1 MPQAI
6 PIIVAVAAEG
16 VFSAATAIA
25 VAAAAA
31 STYAQY
37 RARKAAADAARASLR
52 DRQLTLRSAVSPRRW
67 VLGQA
72 RVGGTL
78 LYADTVGTNQRLFDS
93 ALATCEGPI
102 QGVVGYWMNEE
113 YFLASDLAGER
124 PSTGKYASASTTRS
138 GSWNGTLSGSAT
150 FTLPNAP
157 VGTTPDKL
165 LVSLQG
171 TEGFTTLAVASVAGA
186 VVTLTAPATGSIY
199 VQYKYIAG
207 DAPLRIQWTLGD
219 QTLASS
225 WSGVTT
231 PKQGATDVRNGVAYV
246 RSLMGWD
253 ESIYAS
259 GPPAVSLL
267 VKGVREVLD
276 PRLNRSPVVDLAGAA
291 VGSPGTLPAG
301 VTVNLVAGISQTV
314 VGSGT
319 DPATGW
325 PYLDLRLA
333 GTATATGTVFVNLP
347 SGLAGPAAANGQ
359 VWSARL
365 GLKVVAGAWGFGGA
379 KQLRVASY
387 TTAGAGAVA
396 GTTTL
401 ATAPAGE
408 WVTVSGTIAQSGAAH
423 AAAQVAL
430 GINSGQVIDC
440 TLRMFLPQLWQGAVA
455 SSTDPLRWTA
465 NSALL
470 AAWWAR
476 LPRVR
481 GGCGRP
487 WHLINWP
494 SVSAAANVCDE
505 TINVKKRD
513 GTGYEDIARYE
524 CNTVLSLEDSPAD
537 NLQKI
542 LSSMAGEFPF
552 TAGQYQLY
560 AGAHVAPTFTIGDD
574 DIEPT
579 LGISIAPDTGQY
591 DAIPNMVTATIADAA
606 QNHVETSAPTVVNEA
621 YVADDGGAEEPLPL
635 ELPAT
640 TDARRANYLMGVA
653 LERARPGFVA
663 ELTVKAAG
671 SNIALM
677 STCQLDL
684 IGYEAFASQIW
695 QVRKRVNHFNGTYTL
710 TLRTVRANVW
720 ALDPDTY
727 TPTVPTTPPD
737 LSWLWSVAAVAGLTA
752 TMAPPS
758 RLPDGTTVAR
768 LQVNWTLHS
777 QPYVQESGA
786 IELRYRRITATDWV
800 TLPPIPGA
808 DTGTLI
814 TLAANDNVRYIVEAR
829 ARNGVG
835 AYSSWSTASVDVTSG
850 SQLQALVARLSSQS
864 VVLPADAAG
873 FVTSFA
879 GASTTA
885 SILLNGV
892 DDSANWSFSK
902 ADSTGLTTTLA
913 GATVTVTGLF
923 SVWDAAYTDITA
935 TRAGYPTQV
944 LRYTVTKAKA
954 GSDGSDGATGPAGAA
969 GNFTAYVFKRS
980 VSAPTTPTGGG
991 TPAGW
996 SDGPPAGT
1004 DPLWVSTA
1012 TQTAAGALVGVW
1024 STPVKI
1030 DGDGLAVEYSVNG
1043 TSGWHTTFAE
1053 GDLYMRQRLGV
1064 GGTWSGAMRIVAEGA
1079 VPRVVPSFAA
1089 VHAVSSGTATA
1100 GVRIRR
1106 NGGIETL
1113 IGSTYTLRGQW
1124 YQGTATNP
1132 GDTMHVRFTWLPG
1145 STLVGTGG
1153 GSWLALTSNRLCS
1166 MSISAAAEHSSQV
1179 LVELSADGGT
1189 TTIATGVQYLGVIW
1203 DAGGP

>member
-6 PIIVAVAAEG
+6 PIIITIAANG
-16 VFSAATAIA
+16 VFSAATALA
-25 VAAAAA
+25 VAAAAV
-31 STYAQY
+31 STYSQY
-37 RARKAAADAARASLR
+37 RARRDAANAARANLR

-78 LYADTVGTNQRLFDS
+78 MYADTVGTNLRLFDS
-93 ALATCEGPI
+93 ALATCDGPI
-102 QGVVGYWMNEE
+102 QGVVGYWLNEE

-138 GSWNGTLSGSAT
+138 ASWSGTLSGSNT

-171 TEGFTTLAVASVAGA
+171 SEGYTTLAVASVAGA

-219 QTLASS
+219 QTLAST

-231 PKQGATDVRNGVAYV
+231 PKQSATDVRNGVSYV
-246 RSLMGWD
+246 RALMGWD

-259 GPPAVSLL
+259 GPPSVSLL
-267 VKGVREVLD
+267 VQGVREVLD
-276 PRLNRSPVVDLAGAA
+276 PRLNRSASVDLAGAVA
-291 VGSPGTLPAG
+291 GTPGTLPAG
-301 VTVNLVAGISQTV
+301 VAVTPSAGLAYSV
-314 VGSGT
+314 VGGGT

-325 PYLDLRLA
+325 PYVDVRLS
-333 GTATATGTVFVNLP
+333 GTASATGNSIITLE
-347 SGLAGPAAANGQ
+347 GAAAANGQ
-359 VWSARL
+359 TWATRL
-365 GLKVVAGAWGFGGA
+365 GLK
-379 KQLRVASY
+379 L
-387 TTAGAGAVA
+387 VA
-396 GTTTL
+396 GTYTFGGTKEL
-401 ATAPAGE
+401 RLSSYTSGGTAAVVANTAVNTAPTGQ
-408 WVTVSGTIAQSGAAH
+408 WVTAAGTVAQSGAASVGT
-423 AAAQVAL
+423 QVRL
-430 GINSGQVIDC
+430 GANSGQLIDC
-440 TLRMFLPQLWQGAVA
+440 TLRLYLPQIWQGAVA
-455 SSTDPLRWTA
+455 SAADPLRWTA

-487 WHLINWP
+487 WHLINWA

-505 TINVKKRD
+505 TITVKKRD
-513 GTGYEDIARYE
+513 GTGYEDIKRYE
-524 CNTVLSLEDSPAD
+524 CNTVLSLEDAPAE
-537 NLQKI
+537 NLDKI
-542 LSSMAGEFPF
+542 LSSMAGDFPF
-552 TAGQYQLY
+552 TAGQYHLF
-560 AGAHVAPTFTIGDD
+560 AGAHVAPTFVIDD
-574 DIEPT
+574 GAVEPS
-579 LGISIAPDTGQY
+579 LGISISPDVGQF
-591 DAIPNMVTATIADAA
+591 DAVPNMVTATIADAA
-606 QNHVETSAPTVVNEA
+606 QNHVETSPPPVVNET
-621 YVADDGGAEEPLPL
+621 YVADDGGAEEPLPIQ
-635 ELPAT
+635 LPAT

-653 LERARPGFVA
+653 LERSRPGFVA
-663 ELTVKAAG
+663 ELTVKALG
-671 SNIALM
+671 SNLALM
-677 STCQLDL
+677 STGQLDL
-684 IGYEAFASQIW
+684 IGYEAFADHIW
-695 QVRKRVNHFNGTYTL
+695 QLRKRVNNFNGTYTL

-737 LSWLWSVAAVAGLTA
+737 LSWIWNVVGVTGLVA
-752 TMAPPS
+752 TMAAPS

-777 QPYVQESGA
+777 QAYVQESGA
-786 IELRYRRITATDWV
+786 IELRYRRINATDWV
-800 TLPPIPGA
+800 TLPDIPG
-808 DTGTLI
+808 DETGTLI
-814 TLAANDNVRYIVEAR
+814 TLAANDNARYIVEAR

-850 SQLQALVARLSSQS
+850 SQLQALVARLSSQG
-864 VVLPADAAG
+864 VVLPANAAG

-892 DDSANWSFSK
+892 DDTANWSFSK

-954 GSDGSDGATGPAGAA
+954 GSDGSDGVTGPA

-980 VSAPTTPTGGG
+980 VTQPATPTGNG

-1012 TQTAAGALVGVW
+1012 TQTAAGVLVGVW

-1043 TSGWHTTFAE
+1043 ASGWHTTFAD

-1064 GGTWSGAMRIVAEGA
+1064 GGAWSGAMRIVAEGA
-1079 VPRVVPSFAA
+1079 VPRVVPSFVA

-1124 YQGTATNP
+1124 YQGTGTNP
-1132 GDTMHVRFTWLPG
+1132 GDAMHVRFTWLPG
-1145 STLVGTGG
+1145 SDLVGTGG

-1166 MSISAAAEHSSQV
+1166 MSVSSTAEHSSQV